1 MMILQREVVAMKHDK
16 LIILWVSGDR
26 DAALNM
32 VLMYTLKSN
41 SEKWWKECKLISWGP
56 SNKLIAEDPD
66 VRLMLTQIMDT
77 GVKVEACKRCAE
89 GYGIEEA
96 LEAMGVEIKLMGEPL
111 TEYLQ
116 DPSWRVITV

>member
-1 MMILQREVVAMKHDK
+1 MKHDK

-26 DAALNM
+26 DAALKM

-56 SNKLIAEDPD
+56 SNRLIAEDPD
-66 VRLMLTQIMDT
+66 VRLMLTQILDT
-77 GVKVEACKRCAE
+77 GVQIEACKRCAE
-89 GYGIEEA
+89 GYGIEDA
-96 LEAMGVEIKLMGEPL
+96 LETMGVEIKLMGEPL